1 MHEMVQAQQEYSQL
15 PKNSEH
21 VRKITDLKEANK
33 SIRELKS
40 TMTQLDSDSSEYQ
53 DMAADQQRL
62 QHRVRDLEREIEA
75 YVTDNHI
82 SPLDM
87 DTYTQLTSFWLTT
100 IKGLS
105 PELSDVDNAPARA
118 GRGSS
123 SAGRGSSSAG
133 RGSSAAGRGS
143 SAAGRGSSSAGRGSS
158 AAAGR
163 GSSSAGRGSS
173 AAGRGSMPDPPRTD
187 SAAFLDNEYQDD
199 FGLQSHRPRALVPK
213 KKPAPSFMESLQR
226 GVTHV
231 LHPSPSSF
239 ASMLQSSSSPP
250 AARTH
255 AGAAGVAVERVQDAS
270 PDRRRPTNDTHDDD
284 SEPEMGEILADLH
297 VKPMFLASY
306 FKNASSSKTLD
317 EIKADYIL
325 NMVKLCHIDFSNRTF
340 HQYSTPR
347 DLAAAGPYITRLFE
361 HELMGSAISVAAK
374 GPYLRNIYEK
384 DYKTITDYLISRR
397 GLRAIPP

>member
-1 MHEMVQAQQEYSQL
+1 MSIADPIYPAPILLRPIRTFMYEMVEAQQEYSQL

-21 VRKITDLKEANK
+21 MRKITDLKEANK
-33 SIRELKS
+33 SIRDLKS
-40 TMTQLDSDSSEYQ
+40 NMTQLDSDSREYQ
-53 DMAADQQRL
+53 DMAEDQQRL
-62 QHRVRDLEREIEA
+62 QHLVRDLERDIEA
-75 YVTDNHI
+75 YVTNKHI

-105 PELSDVDNAPARA
+105 PELSDVDIAPAR
-118 GRGSS
+118 
-123 SAGRGSSSAG
+123 
-133 RGSSAAGRGS
+133 AGRGS
-143 SAAGRGSSSAGRGSS
+143 SAAGRGSSSA
-158 AAAGR
+158 
-163 GSSSAGRGSS
+163 
-173 AAGRGSMPDPPRTD
+173 AGRGSMPDPPRIA
-187 SAAFLDNEYQDD
+187 SAAFLDNEFDDD
-199 FGLQSHRPRALVPK
+199 FGLQAPRPRARLPPRR
-213 KKPAPSFMESLQR
+213 PAPSFMESLQR

-231 LHPSPSSF
+231 LHPSPGSF

-255 AGAAGVAVERVQDAS
+255 AGAAGAAVERVQDAS

-325 NMVKLCHIDFSNRTF
+325 NMVKLCDINFSNRTF

-347 DLAAAGPYITRLFE
+347 ELAAAGPYIPRLFE
-361 HELMGSAISVAAK
+361 HELTGSAISVPIKAQ
-374 GPYLRNIYEK
+374 YLRNIYEK